1 MKCSNCGHELEPGS
15 GFCENCGMIT
25 SLDEENGDTSFNEN
39 QSGFSS
45 DAFSKPTEDSVS
57 GETTF
62 LTADGET
69 GFVDDS
75 PRELEADSTEQI
87 VPVFEYPE
95 KETEPQPEEYAE
107 SEGPASAENEP
118 GDIYIRDSRIETSE
132 FEEEDEEYEP
142 EEIKEEVPE
151 AGLQADTEEAEETQ
165 AYLPP
170 LYTEDGVEAEAVS
183 EESAEADDNDDNEEN
198 EETSDD
204 DGLDDMYVKT
214 SKSKRNSVIIA
225 VLLVAIIAVT
235 AGAAVMIK
243 DNFSKVPVDAPTT
256 QTQNATTEKE
266 SATTAPTS
274 LPETETTA
282 EETEKETTDEQ
293 TTEKAGQPV
302 TEPSAERETTEKQTT
317 VKDET
322 TTKRQ
327 TTTAKNTTTT
337 KKPVTTTKN
346 AVTTTKKNVTT
357 TKNTVTTTKKPTTAA
372 SSTTARPQTTA
383 APTTTDPFGFGTDKV
398 QKPDSY
404 LAAGS
409 RYTVY
414 VSVNSLTLRSKPD
427 SGASKVV
434 YLSLGEDLTVYAKAQ
449 DGFVYVRSNRFGVYG
464 WVDVRYVSKTR
475 PVADTVVVVPGLVEP
490 DKLYSAPK
498 TMYVNAKIGIRLRK
512 APSSDAASVR
522 SLSYG
527 FPVKVTGYS
536 SQNSGWVYV
545 TDITHGVTG
554 WTRLEWLADKQ

>member
-25 SLDEENGDTSFNEN
+25 SLDEENGDTSVKDN
-39 QSGFSS
+39 QAGFSS
-45 DAFSKPTEDSVS
+45 DDFSKPTEDSVGA
-57 GETTF
+57 GESF

-69 GFVDDS
+69 GFVDDA

-95 KETEPQPEEYAE
+95 KEAEPQPEEYAE
-107 SEGPASAENEP
+107 SEGTAQAENEP
-118 GDIYIRDSRIETSE
+118 EDIYIKDSRIETSE
-132 FEEEDEEYEP
+132 FEEEDDEYEP
-142 EEIKEEVPE
+142 EERKEEVPDTGLQTDTQE
-151 AGLQADTEEAEETQ
+151 AGETQ
-165 AYLPP
+165 AYRPA
-170 LYTEDGVEAEAVS
+170 LYTEDDAEAEAVS
-183 EESAEADDNDDNEEN
+183 EESAESDDNEDN
-198 EETSDD
+198 EDNAETSD
-204 DGLDDMYVKT
+204 DGLDDMYVKP

-256 QTQNATTEKE
+256 QTQNPATEKE
-266 SATTAPTS
+266 PATTNPTS
-274 LPETETTA
+274 VQPTETTA

-302 TEPSAERETTEKQTT
+302 TEPSAERKTSEKKTT

-346 AVTTTKKNVTT
+346 AVTTTKRNVTT
-357 TKNTVTTTKKPTTAA
+357 TGNTVTTTKKPTTAA

-398 QKPDSY
+398 QKPGSY

-464 WVDVRYVSKTR
+464 WVDLRYVSKTR

-490 DKLYSAPK
+490 DKLYPAPK

-536 SQNSGWVYV
+536 SRNSGWVYV

-554 WTRLEWLADKQ
+554 WTRLEWLTAKQ